1 MRGKKKKAGNTFV
14 SSAFLSSLLSDSNQR
29 PRDYKSRA
37 QALEDSK
44 GAGRIGLTRFRFAVA
59 KVGIILKSA
68 IACGDF
74 FIYFFRFSILSLF
87 TAPYTDTLE
96 GRYGFFPALRWT
108 NIPFT
113 KKYSSDMCNLI
124 VRQLLNY
131 RPTAVGR

>member
-29 PRDYKSRA
+29 PRDYKSRD